1 MRIPLFLALVAASTF
16 CTPAFATDASRLSVT
31 PDQIRTQQAELRRAI
46 ETKSGNYAQY
56 SEEERKT
63 ILSRQDDV
71 LTVLGDKTSIDD
83 LGPEGKVRL
92 ANALE
97 AVDAA
102 VNRAEDN
109 RMICEIVKRTGSN
122 RSERKCMTVGQR
134 RQMRERMERNGIST
148 SR

>member
-1 MRIPLFLALVAASTF
+1 MRIQLSLVLLAAATF
-16 CTPAFATDASRLSVT
+16 CAPAFAEDATRLSVT
-31 PDQIRTQQAELRRAI
+31 PDQIRTQQAELRHAI

-56 SEEERKT
+56 SDEERKA
-63 ILSRQDDV
+63 ILARQDDV

-92 ANALE
+92 TNALE

-134 RQMRERMERNGIST
+134 RQMRERMESRGIST

>member
-1 MRIPLFLALVAASTF
+1 MRIQLSLVLLVASTF
-16 CTPAFATDASRLSVT
+16 CTPAFAEDATRLSVT
-31 PDQIRTQQAELRRAI
+31 PDQIRTQQAELRHAI

-56 SEEERKT
+56 SDEERKA
-63 ILSRQDDV
+63 ILARQDDV

-92 ANALE
+92 TNALE

-134 RQMRERMERNGIST
+134 RQMRERMESRGIST

>member
-1 MRIPLFLALVAASTF
+1 MRIPLFLALLAATTC
-16 CTPAFATDASRLSVT
+16 CTPALAEDATRLSVT

-71 LTVLGDKTSIDD
+71 LTALGDKTSIDD

-134 RQMRERMERNGIST
+134 RQMRERMESRGIST

>member
-1 MRIPLFLALVAASTF
+1 MRIPLSLVFLVASAF
-16 CTPAFATDASRLSVT
+16 CTPAFAEDAPRLSVT
-31 PDQIRTQQAELRRAI
+31 PDQIRTQQAELRQAI
-46 ETKSGNYAQY
+46 EKKSGNYAQY

-63 ILSRQDDV
+63 ILARQDDV
-71 LTVLGDKTSIDD
+71 LAVLGDKTSIDD

-92 ANALE
+92 TNALE

-122 RSERKCMTVGQR
+122 RSEQKCMTVGQR
-134 RQMRERMERNGIST
+134 RQMRERLERSGIST

>member
-1 MRIPLFLALVAASTF
+1 MRIQLSLVLLAASTF
-16 CTPAFATDASRLSVT
+16 CAPAFAEDATRLSVT
-31 PDQIRTQQAELRRAI
+31 PDQIRTQQAELRHAI

-56 SEEERKT
+56 SDEERKA
-63 ILSRQDDV
+63 ILARQDDV

-92 ANALE
+92 TNALE

-134 RQMRERMERNGIST
+134 RQMRERMESRGIST